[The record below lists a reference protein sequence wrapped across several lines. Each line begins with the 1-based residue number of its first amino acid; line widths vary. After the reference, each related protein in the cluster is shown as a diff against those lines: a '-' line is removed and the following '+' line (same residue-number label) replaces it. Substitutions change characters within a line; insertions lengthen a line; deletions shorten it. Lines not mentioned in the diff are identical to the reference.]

1 MRPARASSLRL
12 RIVNPNT
19 VTVTVTVTVSPTPTR
34 IPTPA
39 LTLTLT
45 RPAWRSW
52 RACAR
57 PTCATT
63 LRTPCSGSGASWPIF
78 RASSGKESGRARAPL
93 ACEVRLGCWRR
104 ACFARRAARR
114 LSFVCVIRRVL
125 PCVCLSHVFIISE
138 CTTSVNKQPFPPPCG
153 WINTLGRS
161 LLSPYSFELTY
172 FTAPRPSQPP
182 YPFTHVLTLL
192 SLAEQEIQ
200 ILVPVRHDP
209 LESALQL

>member
-1 MRPARASSLRL
+1 MLNAASCLVGATAWLPRSRRLVITLLGSAIARLPRSRWLVITPLGSAIARQPGLLGRTFRALGCPTHTRGALAPLRFQGLAPVPPLVRPARASSLRL

-19 VTVTVTVTVSPTPTR
+19 VTVTVTATASPTPTR

-78 RASSGKESGRARAPL
+78 RASSGKESERARAPL
-93 ACEVRLGCWRR
+93 V
-104 ACFARRAARR
+104 
-114 LSFVCVIRRVL
+114 
-125 PCVCLSHVFIISE
+125 
-138 CTTSVNKQPFPPPCG
+138 
-153 WINTLGRS
+153 
-161 LLSPYSFELTY
+161 
-172 FTAPRPSQPP
+172 
-182 YPFTHVLTLL
+182 
-192 SLAEQEIQ
+192 
-200 ILVPVRHDP
+200 
-209 LESALQL
+209 